1 MRITK
6 ILTTFLILA
15 CVFLWG
21 CTFPIT
27 PTTTASTVATSPTTT
42 VQTTTTPTP
51 KPTSVQPVLPP
62 QPPKIDILL
71 LESQVHN
78 LINAERVKNNLKPVA
93 WNSSLSVIAQ
103 NHSKDMA
110 LRNYFNGTTPEGLTV
125 SQQYNQA
132 GFTNWTSAVEIIFKC
147 SQINSSG
154 NAAFCRRNVPADKI
168 GKYYTNGVLTYTKY
182 YSQDEIA
189 SLAVNNW
196 MESTS
201 SSNSILKSDITNEG
215 IGIDISQDYEVY
227 ITLDSSG

>member
-147 SQINSSG
+147 SQINT
-154 NAAFCRRNVPADKI
+154 R
-168 GKYYTNGVLTYTKY
+168 YYTNGVLTYTMFL
-182 YSQDEIA
+182 A
-189 SLAVNNW
+189 S
-196 MESTS
+196 EKGT
-201 SSNSILKSDITNEG
+201 G
-215 IGIDISQDYEVY
+215 
-227 ITLDSSG
+227 SGNRKGDHPW

>member
-27 PTTTASTVATSPTTT
+27 PTTTASTVATSPTTM

-147 SQINSSG
+147 SQINT
-154 NAAFCRRNVPADKI
+154 R
-168 GKYYTNGVLTYTKY
+168 YYTNGVLTYTKY

>member
-93 WNSSLSVIAQ
+93 WNSSLRVIAQ

-147 SQINSSG
+147 SQINT
-154 NAAFCRRNVPADKI
+154 R
-168 GKYYTNGVLTYTKY
+168 YYTNGVLTYTKY

>member
-1 MRITK
+1 M
-6 ILTTFLILA
+6 
-15 CVFLWG
+15 VQN
-21 CTFPIT
+21 
-27 PTTTASTVATSPTTT
+27 TTA
-42 VQTTTTPTP
+42 PTP
-51 KPTSVQPVLPP
+51 KPTSIQPVLPP

-147 SQINSSG
+147 SQINT
-154 NAAFCRRNVPADKI
+154 R
-168 GKYYTNGVLTYTKY
+168 YYTNGVLTYTKY